1 MNGLDF
7 SLSAEQRELTEATA
21 ALGRELNQ
29 DLMKREDAVTADGAG
44 NLTCE
49 NVLDH
54 CRQWLPGHMVPDIP
68 DIVEFREA
76 PPRTSTGPTSP
87 RSSTNWRRPETADG
101 TSTSGRT

>member
-29 DLMKREDAVTADGAG
+29 DLVKREDAVTADGAG

-54 CRQWLPGHMVPDIP
+54 GRQRLPGYMVP

-76 PPRTSTGPTSP
+76 LPRTSTGPTSP
-87 RSSTNWRRPETADG
+87 RSSTSWRRPETADG
-101 TSTSGRT
+101 TSASGRT